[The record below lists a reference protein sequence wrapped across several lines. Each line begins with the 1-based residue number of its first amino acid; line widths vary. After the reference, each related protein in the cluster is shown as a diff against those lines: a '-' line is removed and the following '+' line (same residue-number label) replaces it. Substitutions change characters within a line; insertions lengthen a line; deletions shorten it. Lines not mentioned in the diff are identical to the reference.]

1 VTDRG
6 REATEAALQP
16 AGSAAISRSGDAHGA
31 ATKCLEIGIVNNM
44 PDASFLATERQFKE
58 LLDRALGSQ
67 PVRWHLYA
75 LDGIAR
81 GESAAQHLT
90 SHYRNV
96 EALLH
101 EKLDGLIVTG
111 CEPKAA
117 SLADEPYWTSLTR
130 VIDWAADN
138 TRSTIFSCL
147 AAHAAVLHLDGI
159 QRVPRERKLSGVFD
173 CAIVADDPLLNGLQP
188 ELRVPHSR
196 LNDLAPEAL
205 SRRGYRILTSSP
217 RVGVDM
223 FVRQQGSLFVFLQ
236 GHPEYEA
243 DSLLREYRRDVVR
256 YLRGERPNLPQVPED
271 YFDPLTEKHL
281 AAFALRV
288 AAQKSQYPQRE
299 LTSLLSNAQPAKTWQ
314 RSAVGIYRNWLM
326 QLAGGERPRAS
337 SARVE

>member
-1 VTDRG
+1 MGRG
-6 REATEAALQP
+6 HEAIAAALQP
-16 AGSAAISRSGDAHGA
+16 AGGAAISRSRDANGA
-31 ATKCLEIGIVNNM
+31 AAKCLEIGIVNNM
-44 PDASFLATERQFKE
+44 PDASRLATERQFKE
-58 LLDRALGSQ
+58 LIDRALGSQ
-67 PVRWHLYA
+67 PVRWHFYA

-81 GESAAQHLT
+81 GESAAQHRACY
-90 SHYRNV
+90 YRDV
-96 EALLH
+96 ETLLQK
-101 EKLDGLIVTG
+101 KLDGLIITG

-117 SLADEPYWTSLTR
+117 SLTDEPYWTSLTR

-159 QRVPRERKLSGVFD
+159 QRVPREQKLSGIFD
-173 CAIVADDPLLNGLQP
+173 CAIVADDPLLNGFQS

-205 SRRGYRILTSSP
+205 SVRGYRILTSSP
-217 RVGVDM
+217 RAGVDM

-236 GHPEYEA
+236 GHPEYDA
-243 DSLLREYRRDVVR
+243 DSLLREYRRDVGR

-288 AAQKSQYPQRE
+288 AAQKSQDPQHE
-299 LTSLLSNAQPAKTWQ
+299 LTSLLDNTQPVKTWR
-314 RSAVGIYRNWLM
+314 RSAVGIYRNWLT
-326 QLAGGERPRAS
+326 QLAGGERPS
-337 SARVE
+337 P